1 MNIDIV
7 FPVLPP
13 SLDGIGDHTARLARA
28 LAAQGCSVR
37 VLTAQEEWTPLSV
50 VTVQRAFHLRRRRGI
65 LDLIDIYRSTPH
77 PDWLLLQFE
86 QFSYGRWGLNPL
98 LPLAIQ
104 RIKRI
109 APGMKVAVMF
119 HEDYMPASSLKTAI
133 MSSWQRLQFH
143 ALGRLAD
150 VALFSTE
157 PWARTYAR
165 WFPHTAVHHLPVG
178 SNIPRVD
185 ADPTD
190 ERTRLGIDPEAV
202 VIGLF
207 GSAHPS
213 RLLTH
218 VKAAI
223 TRCLGRSQNVH
234 LLYVGAD
241 GQRVLEVLGLD
252 APVLDAGPMPADDV
266 SRCFAAMDVY
276 LAPFS
281 TGVSTR
287 RGSFIV
293 GLQHGLATVTTRG
306 DQTGPWLAE
315 QHGKGFLAYDHQ
327 QVERFA
333 EAVVS
338 LVQSPEVRLGVGKAG
353 HTLYKNYFD
362 WSILAGQ
369 LLEHLRAPVPAPRK
383 LPVLLSQ

>member
-1 MNIDIV
+1 MNIDLV

-13 SLDGIGDHTARLARA
+13 SLDGIGDHTAHLARS
-28 LAAQGCSVR
+28 LTAQGCTVR
-37 VLTAQEEWTPLSV
+37 VLTAQKAWTPLSE
-50 VTVQRAFHLRRRRGI
+50 VTVQRTFHLQRRRGI
-65 LDLIDIYRSTPH
+65 LDLIDVYRSTPH

-86 QFSYGRWGLNPL
+86 QFSYGRWGLNPF

-104 RIKRI
+104 HIKHI
-109 APGMKVAVMF
+109 APEMKIAVMF
-119 HEDYMPASSLKTAI
+119 HEDYMPARGIKSAI
-133 MSSWQRLQFH
+133 MSSWQRLQFF

-157 PWARTYAR
+157 LWTHAYAR
-165 WFPHTAVHHLPVG
+165 WFPHTSVRHLPVG
-178 SNIPRVD
+178 SNIPYVEANRN
-185 ADPTD
+185 D
-190 ERTRLGIDPEAV
+190 ERARLGIDPETV

-218 VKAAI
+218 VEAAV
-223 TRCLGRSQNVH
+223 TRCLDQSLNVR
-234 LLYVGAD
+234 LLYIGAD
-241 GQRVLEVLGLD
+241 GQRVREVLGPD
-252 APVLDAGPMPADDV
+252 APVFCAGPLPGDDV

-287 RGSFIV
+287 RGSFLV
-293 GLQHGLATVTTRG
+293 GLQHSLATVTTRG

-315 QHGKGFLAYDHQ
+315 QHRQGFLAPERQ
-327 QVERFA
+327 QAERFTQ
-333 EAVVS
+333 AVVS
-338 LVQSPEVRLGVGKAG
+338 LVQSPNARHGLGRAG

-362 WSILAGQ
+362 WPTLARR
-369 LLEHLRAPVPAPRK
+369 LLEHLLAPVPTPRK
-383 LPVLLSQ
+383 HSLLLSQ